1 MCKRHTFT
9 DQRMKRLVELRWFHS
24 DLPQAEYWFGCEER
38 LVGRLFGNALD
49 SGAGRFGAE
58 QLRRYKLIPE

>member
-1 MCKRHTFT
+1 
-9 DQRMKRLVELRWFHS
+9 L
-24 DLPQAEYWFGCEER
+24 DLPQSEYWFGCEER
-38 LVGRLFGNALD
+38 LVGCLFENALD

>member
-1 MCKRHTFT
+1 MSRIAST
-9 DQRMKRLVELRWFHS
+9 
-24 DLPQAEYWFGCEER
+24 YIGCEER